1 MKKAFYESE
10 LEKFKLADG
19 TTASDKFD
27 EKFVEFM
34 EETEDLETILHYDGE
49 HPAALD
55 KHPSRFSC
63 SDSKYWEMS
72 KDCDSVTGVE
82 FVRNEDIKLWSE
94 NFVYAAE
101 TLPTI
106 ALFMM
111 GPWQKVPPFYN
122 SIKV

>member
-1 MKKAFYESE
+1 MKKKFYESE

-19 TTASDKFD
+19 TDASKKFD

-34 EETEDLETILHYDGE
+34 EHKEDFDTILEYDGPHPKVLGNHPQYGKIDWHYDSDMETGE
-49 HPAALD
+49 PAP
-55 KHPSRFSC
+55 KF
-63 SDSKYWEMS
+63 KNW
-72 KDCDSVTGVE
+72 KD
-82 FVRNEDIKLWSE
+82 

-111 GPWQKVPPFYN
+111 GPWQKTPPFYN
-122 SIKV
+122 VIKV